1 MSDLSWPVVFL
12 SGAGGGAPDFSI
24 FRKGAEDATRLE
36 VISYP
41 GWKRYIADD
50 FSAEVLIADLVKEI
64 EARVPHGPIRIVGL
78 SIGGHFGYAAAL
90 RLQKLG
96 RDIAGFCAID
106 SFMIASS
113 KPSAGWRGRALAEG
127 LEMLRGRRFG
137 ELVHFLR
144 SKFWRLMARLA
155 GNRLPGLVRQLS
167 SLRSSPLSL
176 DPIFEEELSMRLLIR
191 AAAPWIGFLDREPVP
206 LEAPAT
212 LLRTALV
219 SADDVAWRRRC
230 PGIQIFEIPG
240 RHHNL
245 FEPENMTAL
254 HEAFIAATRNW
265 RPKERAGPDA
275 NNGCGQVRGLTGGA
289 NTE

>member
-1 MSDLSWPVVFL
+1 MSDLCRPVVFL

-24 FRKGAEDATRLE
+24 FKEDAEDVTRLE

-41 GWKRYIADD
+41 GWRRYVADD

-64 EARVPHGPIRIVGL
+64 ETRVPCGPIRIVGL
-78 SIGGHFGYAAAL
+78 SIGGHFGYAAAI
-90 RLQKLG
+90 RLQNRG

-106 SFMIASS
+106 SFMITSS

-127 LEMLRGRRFG
+127 LDMLRGRRFG
-137 ELVHFLR
+137 ELARFLR

-155 GNRLPGLVRQLS
+155 GNRLPGLVRRLS
-167 SLRSSPLSL
+167 SLRSSSFSTL
-176 DPIFEEELSMRLLIR
+176 DPIFEEELGMRLLIR
-191 AAAPWIGFLDREPVP
+191 AAAPWIGSLDREPVP
-206 LEAPAT
+206 LEAPAA

-219 SADDVAWRRRC
+219 SGDDAAWRRRC

-240 RHHNL
+240 RHYSL

-254 HEAFIAATRNW
+254 RQAFLSATRNW
-265 RPKERAGPDA
+265 RPKRQAGAAVNSGVGRSDA
-275 NNGCGQVRGLTGGA
+275 
-289 NTE
+289 